1 MAGRSS
7 IGVGVGTAIFLLAVS
22 TLAFL
27 VLWAMYFSKYK
38 DAEANLQTARADVAE
53 FIGAGERNQDWV
65 RSLVTQAKGS
75 KKSVVQYLQEG
86 TQNTMQA
93 VTGVRSDTPATL
105 EKKLEAI
112 EAAKNKVPLLT
123 IIKDLT
129 QTVSNTNV
137 ALQRAEADRAAA
149 NENLKNETARVTRI
163 EAEHKATVETLTA
176 QIAQYRGE
184 VEENRA
190 GTEQYKQNLDTR
202 VTKAEGEFSAE
213 KKRLNDSVSRLKE
226 ENLILRNQLL
236 SLRAERNKEI
246 LRPADEFSLVDAQVI
261 GVDGAEHKAFISI
274 GEQQRVRLG
283 MTFTVY
289 ADASSIRPD
298 DAGNYPRGKATMEV
312 INVGPSSATCRIT
325 SEVRGNP
332 VVSGDVVANAVYD
345 PKKVYK
351 FVIYGNFDINRDGFP
366 SPGERN
372 DLKALVE
379 AWGGRSSDELAGDAD
394 FLILGERPILPPQPA
409 SDAPFEVF
417 QEFVR
422 QQQAAT
428 KYDDLYRKAS
438 ETSVPILNENRLYTL
453 IGKSP
458 AMVSR

>member
-7 IGVGVGTAIFLLAVS
+7 IGVGVGTAIFLLAV
-22 TLAFL
+22 TALAFL

-38 DAEANLQTARADVAE
+38 ESQANLQTARADVAE

-65 RSLVTQAKGS
+65 RGLLSQAKAS

-93 VTGVRSDTPATL
+93 VTGVRNDTPATL
-105 EKKLEAI
+105 EKKLEGI

-123 IIKDLT
+123 IINDLS
-129 QTVSNTNV
+129 QTVANTNV

-149 NENLKNETARVTRI
+149 NENLKNETARVSRI

-176 QIAQYRGE
+176 QIGQYRGE
-184 VEENRA
+184 VEENRT
-190 GTEQYKQNLDTR
+190 GTEVYKKNLDTR
-202 VTKAEGEFSAE
+202 VSRAEGEFTAE

-298 DAGNYPRGKATMEV
+298 EAGNYPRGKATMEV

-332 VVSGDVVANAVYD
+332 VVSGDVIANAVYD

-379 AWGGRSSDELAGDAD
+379 SWGGKSSDELAGDAD

>member
-1 MAGRSS
+1 MA
-7 IGVGVGTAIFLLAVS
+7 
-22 TLAFL
+22 
-27 VLWAMYFSKYK
+27 
-38 DAEANLQTARADVAE
+38 
-53 FIGAGERNQDWV
+53 
-65 RSLVTQAKGS
+65 
-75 KKSVVQYLQEG
+75 
-86 TQNTMQA
+86 
-93 VTGVRSDTPATL
+93 
-105 EKKLEAI
+105 
-112 EAAKNKVPLLT
+112 
-123 IIKDLT
+123 
-129 QTVSNTNV
+129 NTNV

-149 NENLKNETARVTRI
+149 NENLKNETARVSRI

-176 QIAQYRGE
+176 QIGQYRGE
-184 VEENRA
+184 VEENRT
-190 GTEQYKQNLDTR
+190 GTEVYKKNLDTR
-202 VTKAEGEFSAE
+202 VSRAEGEFTAE

-298 DAGNYPRGKATMEV
+298 EAGNYPRGKATMEV

-332 VVSGDVVANAVYD
+332 VVSGDVIANAVYD

-379 AWGGRSSDELAGDAD
+379 SWGGKSSDELAGDAD